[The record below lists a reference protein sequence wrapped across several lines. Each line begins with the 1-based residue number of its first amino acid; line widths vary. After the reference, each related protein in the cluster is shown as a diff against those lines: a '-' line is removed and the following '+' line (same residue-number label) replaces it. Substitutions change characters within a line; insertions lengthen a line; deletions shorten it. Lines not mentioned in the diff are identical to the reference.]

1 MLSGNAVK
9 WVQKTVFLYSP
20 SVQLLLLWLLLT
32 IQSKSSKIV
41 VAAIHS
47 AVKFIGFKNIKLGP
61 IQQCCTKF
69 CLHEGYVI
77 KFFFFFLLS
86 QRCWISFISILEAI
100 LQCAWIIVSHQ
111 VVFLLFRQSNGNI
124 YRYNVVYIQ
133 QCYHYCKKTFES
145 TPLWQN
151 YLNKNWLLTASW
163 R

>member
-9 WVQKTVFLYSP
+9 WVQETVFLYSP

-86 QRCWISFISILEAI
+86 QRCWIGFISILEAI
-100 LQCAWIIVSHQ
+100 VQCALIIWCHTKWCFYYLGKVMAT
-111 VVFLLFRQSNGNI
+111 FIGI
-124 YRYNVVYIQ
+124 TWYIFNSAITIVKRHLNQ
-133 QCYHYCKKTFES
+133 HLSDKTTS
-145 TPLWQN
+145 TKTD
-151 YLNKNWLLTASW
+151 Y
-163 R
+163 

>member
-1 MLSGNAVK
+1 MLLPVKCQTIMKTEKWYVLSENAVK

-77 KFFFFFLLS
+77 KFYFFFYCLRGVGSALSAFWRLLCS
-86 QRCWISFISILEAI
+86 VLELYGVTPSGVSII
-100 LQCAWIIVSHQ
+100 
-111 VVFLLFRQSNGNI
+111 
-124 YRYNVVYIQ
+124 
-133 QCYHYCKKTFES
+133 
-145 TPLWQN
+145 
-151 YLNKNWLLTASW
+151 
-163 R
+163 